1 MSEEEHIASRVMA
14 EYEAGSSAFANG
26 SGFPVPALGE
36 LTENY
41 EARRVGYVDALA
53 DTVRDLAVAVSLMM
67 GDGNADVDV
76 GALRERL
83 SQIRP
88 RQER

>member
-1 MSEEEHIASRVMA
+1 MPEEHEDYDRGRHDFLTGDNRFAPGRV
-14 EYEAGSSAFANG
+14 N
-26 SGFPVPALGE
+26 ALE
-36 LTENY
+36 
-41 EARRVGYVDALA
+41 RGYIDALA

>member
-1 MSEEEHIASRVMA
+1 MSEQTTDMAAAS
-14 EYEAGSSAFANG
+14 Y
-26 SGFPVPALGE
+26 ALGIHAFHNGE
-36 LTENY
+36 QPPPPVAGEYRDDHMMRLT
-41 EARRVGYVDALA
+41 GYIDALA

>member
-1 MSEEEHIASRVMA
+1 MSEDDAI
-14 EYEAGSSAFANG
+14 YQEARQDFLTGR
-26 SGFPVPALGE
+26 PVPVPLDGVHA
-36 LTENY
+36 
-41 EARRVGYVDALA
+41 AGYIDALA